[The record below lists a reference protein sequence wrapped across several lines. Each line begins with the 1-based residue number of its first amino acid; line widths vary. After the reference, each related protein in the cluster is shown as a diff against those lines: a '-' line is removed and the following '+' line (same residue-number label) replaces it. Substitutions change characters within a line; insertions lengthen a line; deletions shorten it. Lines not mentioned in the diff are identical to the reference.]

1 MSTSLTGYSLLRNP
15 RLNRGTAF
23 PLEERKAL
31 GIEGLLPPAPSSLE
45 HQIARIR
52 LELSRLDTDLLRDGV
67 AFVPGQG
74 NNVDIFPAMGMAL
87 YATQMR
93 RVTQDMFIVA
103 ARASPSRVSDDGLAN
118 GLMAYKAEYR

>member
-15 RLNRGTAF
+15 RFNRGTAF

-67 AFVPGQG
+67 
-74 NNVDIFPAMGMAL
+74 
-87 YATQMR
+87 
-93 RVTQDMFIVA
+93 
-103 ARASPSRVSDDGLAN
+103 
-118 GLMAYKAEYR
+118 YKAEYR